1 MKNLY
6 NDNHAYR
13 RVNELALHHHKAKVR
28 KKNLKRL
35 KRNYERYGSFLDAM
49 TKMFGINIS
58 KKKCSMILKK
68 LVLRRKPIDVLPT
81 LRMSNSLDTPID
93 TMMEYRRLRLNDNY
107 IPAKLKSDRRLPDY
121 KRKIELKEGNILN
134 E

>member
-6 NDNHAYR
+6 NGNHAFR
-13 RVNELALHHHKAKVR
+13 RVSHLALRHHKARIR

-35 KRNYERYGSFLDAM
+35 RRKRYGFFLHAM
-49 TKMFGINIS
+49 MKICGTKLP
-58 KKKCSMILKK
+58 KKKRSKIIKLILS
-68 LVLRRKPIDVLPT
+68 RRKLIDVLPT

-107 IPAKLKSDRRLPDY
+107 IPAKLKLDKRLPDY
-121 KRKIELKEGNILN
+121 ERKIELKEGNILN

>member
-6 NDNHAYR
+6 NSNHAFR
-13 RVNELALHHHKAKVR
+13 RVSHLALHHHKARIR

-35 KRNYERYGSFLDAM
+35 KRKRYGLFLHAM
-49 TKMFGINIS
+49 MKIRGTKLPKRKRSKILNLIS
-58 KKKCSMILKK
+58 IRK
-68 LVLRRKPIDVLPT
+68 LIDIDVLPT

-93 TMMEYRRLRLNDNY
+93 TMMEYSRLRLNDNY
-107 IPAKLKSDRRLPDY
+107 IPAKLKLDRRLPDY